1 MPSQLQISRE
11 LAAIAQTGLAYSK
24 DPFDIERFQRIHE
37 LASELLRCESS
48 CDFEWPLESGYM
60 TPKIDVRGVAFI
72 DDKVILVRERSS
84 SKWTVP
90 GGWADVNL
98 SPKENVEKEFSEET
112 GYSVSADT
120 LVSVYDRERAGYPPN
135 AHSIYKLTFLC
146 AFKGGEPT
154 VGLEVSEID
163 TFALDSLPELDSH
176 RIRVCDIERCHKF
189 LRSGAKPA
197 DFN

>member
-1 MPSQLQISRE
+1 MPSKLQISRE
-11 LAAIAQTGLAYSK
+11 LAAIAQTGIAYSK

-37 LASELLRCESS
+37 LASDLLRSESG
-48 CDFEWPLESGYM
+48 CDFSWPLEPGYT
-60 TPKIDVRGVAFI
+60 TPKVDVRGVAFI

-84 SKWTVP
+84 GKWTVP

-98 SPKENVEKEFSEET
+98 SPQENVEKEFLEET
-112 GYSVSADT
+112 GYSVSAHT
-120 LVSVYDRERAGYPPN
+120 LVSVYDRERAGYPRN

-146 AFKGGEPT
+146 SFDGGEPT
-154 VGLEVSEID
+154 TGFETSEID

-176 RIRVCDIERCHKF
+176 RIRFCDIERCYEF
-189 LRSGAKPA
+189 LRLGKKPA